1 MTTELA
7 IEAPDRAPG
16 NSKPSRVQRASQP
29 VSRAAV
35 AVPPIARTDPAVGV
49 AVPGRSAARAYR
61 RRWGSRYGLVDGI
74 VTLGTIVGFTV
85 ALALM
90 GGEWL
95 GAPTA
100 STAQAV
106 VTKVAP
112 AATPT
117 VATGPTIEPRAAPR
131 PL

>member
-16 NSKPSRVQRASQP
+16 NRKPSRVQRASQP
-29 VSRAAV
+29 VLRAAV
-35 AVPPIARTDPAVGV
+35 TVPPIARTDPAVGV

-74 VTLGTIVGFTV
+74 VTLGTIVGFSV

-95 GAPTA
+95 GAPTP
-100 STAQAV
+100 STAEGV
-106 VTKVAP
+106 VTKAMP

-117 VATGPTIEPRAAPR
+117 IAAGPTIDTCAGSR
-131 PL
+131 PH